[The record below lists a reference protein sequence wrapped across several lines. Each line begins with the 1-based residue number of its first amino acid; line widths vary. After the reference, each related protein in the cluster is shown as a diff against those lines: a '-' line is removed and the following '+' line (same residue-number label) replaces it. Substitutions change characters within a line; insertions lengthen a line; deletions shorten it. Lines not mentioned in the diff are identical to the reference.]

1 MKLVGSKPKEI
12 HDTLDISRGAL
23 RSTLSLDY
31 LRDEGHSQ
39 LRSGRPKE
47 YTEAEERKLIRH
59 VRLYPKDTYVQVR
72 TACDLSIKRTTIK
85 KILKKYR
92 IINWRARRRLYL
104 TEANVKKRLI

>member
-12 HDTLDISRGAL
+12 RDTLDISREAL

-31 LRDEGHSQ
+31 LRDEGHPQ

-47 YTEAEERKLIRH
+47 YIEAEERKLIRY
-59 VRLYPKDTYVQVR
+59 VRLYPKDTYIQVR
-72 TACDLSIKRTTIK
+72 IACDLSIKCTIIK

-92 IINWRARRRLYL
+92 IIN
-104 TEANVKKRLI
+104 